1 MNFLNC
7 ITIKKS
13 DMNRFNF
20 KEFHAKGNEKE
31 DWKILDVNLD
41 QSWATGPDS
50 GSK

>member
-20 KEFHAKGNEKE
+20 KEFHAKGNEK
-31 DWKILDVNLD
+31 ILDVNLD